1 MFCCSKLK
9 GKVVALSFQLST
21 LSVSQDSGQGEEM
34 NQHRKAEVKRKTKE
48 TEILLKLDLDG
59 SGKQSIDTGIPFF
72 DHMLSLFA
80 YHSRVDLN
88 LKAKG
93 DIGVDAH
100 HTVEDV
106 GICLGEGIRK
116 ALGEAKGVQRYGMA
130 IIPMDETLVSIAMD
144 FSMRPFLV
152 FHMKLRRSRIGKFDL
167 ELVEEFFRALCNH
180 CRITLHINLLYGKN
194 SHHMVEAVFKGF
206 GRALR
211 DAVSFDERSNGVPST
226 KGIL

>member
-1 MFCCSKLK
+1 MKR
-9 GKVVALSFQLST
+9 
-21 LSVSQDSGQGEEM
+21 
-34 NQHRKAEVKRKTKE
+34 HRRAEVRRKTKE
-48 TEILLKLDLDG
+48 TEIILKLNLDG
-59 SGKQSIDTGIPFF
+59 SGKHSIATGIPFF
-72 DHMLSLFA
+72 DHMLSLLA
-80 YHSRVDLN
+80 YHGKIDLS

-93 DIGVDAH
+93 DVSVDAH

-106 GICLGEGIRK
+106 GICLGDGVRK
-116 ALGEAKGVQRYGMA
+116 ALGEAKGITRYGMA
-130 IIPMDETLVSIAMD
+130 MTPMDETLVSIALD

-152 FHMKLRRSRIGKFDL
+152 FQMKLRRSKIGTFDP

-180 CRITLHINLLYGKN
+180 GRITLHINLHYGRN

-211 DAVSFDERSNGVPST
+211 EAVSFDERASQVPST